1 MTIPADALADLH
13 DRFGHVLSEYDG
25 LADALYAYEQDKKK
39 AAPMKERPRFAFGV
53 KMSLAT
59 RSVVQPARLGI
70 VRRKAANCA

>member
-53 KMSLAT
+53 LMSLPT
-59 RSVVQPARLGI
+59 RRVVQPVHLGI